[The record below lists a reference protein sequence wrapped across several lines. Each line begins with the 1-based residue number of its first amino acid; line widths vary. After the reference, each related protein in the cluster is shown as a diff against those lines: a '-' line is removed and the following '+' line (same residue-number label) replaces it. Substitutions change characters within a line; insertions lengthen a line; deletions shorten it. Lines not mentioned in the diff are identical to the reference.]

1 MRRMNMWQ
9 HAGIL
14 HVIMDRENITIM
26 ILMENIIMPMRMEP
40 MRMEQ
45 AAGMLR
51 IRSFVKVMVYSE

>member
-1 MRRMNMWQ
+1 M
-9 HAGIL
+9 
-14 HVIMDRENITIM
+14 IMDRENITIM
-26 ILMENIIMPMRMEP
+26 ILMENIIMP

>member
-26 ILMENIIMPMRMEP
+26 ILMENIIMPMRME
-40 MRMEQ
+40 Q

-51 IRSFVKVMVYSE
+51 IRSFVKVMVHSE